1 MRLELS
7 DLDLASNLGSSAEIK
22 NDKKEPT
29 DEHRS
34 KILQRET
41 QLIE

>member
-7 DLDLASNLGSSAEIK
+7 YLDLASNLGFSTEIR

-29 DEHRS
+29 DEHRL
-34 KILQRET
+34 KIRQRET